1 MITIIIAMVIIS
13 NFVIIFSTW
22 PQLNPSSWSAW
33 PPFAWSAVMN
43 MLDPFWCHHHLPSSW
58 SPLVWQLWRPP
69 LNLFRSP
76 SWQSPSPLLSWSW
89 LSWLS
94 WLPLVWQ
101 LWKANSSFSV
111 IIPGFSGASGKA
123 RFSSTWG
130 DTMNFHYWI
139 LPTRDLKIKT
149 INNHEL
155 HQQLTLLRLDCCH
168 VATVDVL
175 EKVGPD
181 NHLDHHHYQ
190 ASWCHDHP
198 HHHHFISWAGD
209 PKILLHLYPQ
219 IGEYCS
225 SLTHLSLANCHLLK
239 PADFQV
245 FSTNF
250 TPPDF

>member
-1 MITIIIAMVIIS
+1 MDI
-13 NFVIIFSTW
+13 
-22 PQLNPSSWSAW
+22 
-33 PPFAWSAVMN
+33 
-43 MLDPFWCHHHLPSSW
+43 LDPFWCHHHLPSSW

-111 IIPGFSGASGKA
+111 IIPGFSGASGKT

-155 HQQLTLLRLDCCH
+155 HQHCCINSSLFCALTAAMWRLWMCWRRLGFFCLAIILITIIIKHPDITITLIIIISFPELEIRWFPPTSILRLASTVPHSPTCPWPT
-168 VATVDVL
+168 ATFSNQL
-175 EKVGPD
+175 
-181 NHLDHHHYQ
+181 
-190 ASWCHDHP
+190 
-198 HHHHFISWAGD
+198 ISRC
-209 PKILLHLYPQ
+209 L
-219 IGEYCS
+219 
-225 SLTHLSLANCHLLK
+225 
-239 PADFQV
+239 V
-245 FSTNF
+245 
-250 TPPDF
+250 